1 MTTPSAPGPAQQ
13 SEPPPPSPTRGAP
26 TLQKLGM
33 RAAVALYRWTG
44 GAVGGRVGRESVLLL
59 TTTGRKS
66 GQRRTVPVSYFE
78 EGSTLFVIASNAG
91 WESHPAWY
99 LNLVANPNAEI
110 EIKRSR
116 RPVTARVA
124 TPQERE
130 HLLAYVAIQNP
141 RRNERIPT
149 TRQIPVVILEP
160 VLA

>member
-1 MTTPSAPGPAQQ
+1 M
-13 SEPPPPSPTRGAP
+13 
-26 TLQKLGM
+26 
-33 RAAVALYRWTG
+33 
-44 GAVGGRVGRESVLLL
+44 GRESVLLL

-91 WESHPAWY
+91 RENHPAWY

-141 RRNERIPT
+141 RRNEQIPT